1 MNVNKF
7 TTFYGL
13 LCSLLA
19 EEAYWTW
26 TQIREA
32 PSESR
37 ITWRSREWSWC
48 SVEMAR
54 LKRTA
59 ERIREEAAEGIAKSL
74 EGLPTWKPEHG
85 EKVEKGI
92 VELKL
97 WLMRDRLDKLWSGI
111 TFLSHSPMMRV

>member
-1 MNVNKF
+1 
-7 TTFYGL
+7 
-13 LCSLLA
+13 
-19 EEAYWTW
+19 
-26 TQIREA
+26 
-32 PSESR
+32 
-37 ITWRSREWSWC
+37 
-48 SVEMAR
+48 MAR

-74 EGLPTWKPEHG
+74 EGLPTWKPEHS

-97 WLMRDRLDKLWSGI
+97 WLMRDRLDKPWSGI